1 MSIGSLLL
9 HRWQPVAEKIQE
21 NAKSRTPNCSL
32 RSGNGTG
39 HRTRYRVGCLR
50 PSVRSAHQRAAR
62 CQYQTK
68 AKGLGTDCC
77 ASDCSAAGT
86 RPVDILG
93 IPRSGRC
100 FAQRSRSRGSK
111 CATEILGREKS
122 SRNMTWRTR
131 KSCHSCWPP
140 LLLLLFLAMYRT
152 CKLSKI
158 RQPIIEWRTPMR
170 RNKP

>member
-1 MSIGSLLL
+1 MSEEVWMSIGSPPP

-21 NAKSRTPNCSL
+21 NAKSRRSNCSS
-32 RSGNGTG
+32 RSGNGG
-39 HRTRYRVGCLR
+39 DRAPYRVWD
-50 PSVRSAHQRAAR
+50 VFVHAHQRAVR

-86 RPVDILG
+86 LPVDILG
-93 IPRSGRC
+93 IPRSGWQC

-111 CATEILGREKS
+111 CATEILGGENS

-131 KSCHSCWPP
+131 KSCHSCWPA
-140 LLLLLFLAMYRT
+140 LLFFFSR
-152 CKLSKI
+152 C
-158 RQPIIEWRTPMR
+158 IEPVNCQRLD
-170 RNKP
+170 NLLFA